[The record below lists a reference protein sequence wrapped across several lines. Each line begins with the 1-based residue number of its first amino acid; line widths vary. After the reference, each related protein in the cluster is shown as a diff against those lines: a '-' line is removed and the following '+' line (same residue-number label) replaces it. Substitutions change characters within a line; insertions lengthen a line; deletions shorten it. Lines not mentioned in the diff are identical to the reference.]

1 MYYFCLFVCWINVTI
16 TWILVHLWK
25 YSVVDFRIINIKTAN
40 KIHVFWASLHNTE
53 LCNFGTG
60 RSLIGFIEQKQEKS
74 KQINLKKKER
84 SLKDFSM
91 KEVKTKKS
99 VFLKNSPYRERMYI
113 LTCILSCKNWIA
125 SLSDAGYSMLGAGAW
140 GWPGEMLWGGR
151 WEGGSCLGMH
161 VRIKDFKI

>member
-84 SLKDFSM
+84 ITIVTCCTEIKKNEKIPLSLL
-91 KEVKTKKS
+91 TK
-99 VFLKNSPYRERMYI
+99 
-113 LTCILSCKNWIA
+113 IA
-125 SLSDAGYSMLGAGAW
+125 SIDKNQNTRFWEIHLRKRSSLHTLWRELGKSSLYS
-140 GWPGEMLWGGR
+140 R
-151 WEGGSCLGMH
+151 
-161 VRIKDFKI
+161 